1 MKTSEKLP
9 AEERRRAI
17 IRAVRR
23 VFAERGFDG
32 TTTKAL
38 ADAAGVSEAL
48 LFKHFPTKE
57 ALFAEMQQ
65 SCCSE
70 QDLATSERLQALEP
84 SASTL
89 VLLVHFLVTRI
100 IGAADIESDRGEKYR
115 LILRSLAG
123 DGEFVRLLHRK
134 FAAGWVEKVGESLRA
149 AIRDGEAIEGPFG
162 ANLGAWFTH
171 HLAAATL
178 FYRLPSPAV
187 IEDETP
193 PEELATQAVWFALR
207 GLGLKE
213 AAIKRH
219 YNPRALALLDG
230 RSSQ

>member
-1 MKTSEKLP
+1 MKTTEKLS

-32 TTTKAL
+32 TTTRAL

-48 LFKHFPTKE
+48 LFKHFPNKE
-57 ALFAEMQQ
+57 ALFEAMQE

-89 VLLVHFLVTRI
+89 VLLVHFLVTLMV
-100 IGAADIESDRGEKYR
+100 GKKSADPERRDQFR
-115 LILRSLAG
+115 LILRSLLG
-123 DGEFVRLLHRK
+123 DGELARVLHVP
-134 FAAGWVEKVGESLRA
+134 FAKGWIAKVGESLQA
-149 AIRDGEAIEGPFG
+149 AVRDGDAIESPFS
-162 ANLGAWFTH
+162 ANLGAWFVH
-171 HLAAATL
+171 HLATATL
-178 FYRLPSPAV
+178 FYRMPSPPV
-187 IEDETP
+187 VDDEVSQT
-193 PEELATQAVWFALR
+193 ELGTQVVWFVLR

-213 AAIKRH
+213 AAIRRN
-219 YNPRALALLDG
+219 YNPRALALLEG
-230 RSSQ
+230 

>member
-1 MKTSEKLP
+1 MKTSEKLS

-17 IRAVRR
+17 IQAVRR

-57 ALFAEMQQ
+57 ALFVAMQQ

-100 IGAADIESDRGEKYR
+100 IGGADADAERRDKYR
-115 LILRSLAG
+115 MILRSLAG
-123 DGEFVRLLHRK
+123 DGEFARLLHHA
-134 FAAGWVEKVGESLRA
+134 FAEGWVGKVGESLRA
-149 AIRDGEAIEGPFG
+149 AIRDGDAVEGPFG
-162 ANLGAWFTH
+162 ANLGAWFAH
-171 HLAAATL
+171 HLAAGAL
-178 FYRLPSPAV
+178 FYRLPAPPV
-187 IEDETP
+187 VDDDVPREDV
-193 PEELATQAVWFALR
+193 ATQAVWFALR

-213 AAIKRH
+213 AAIRRH

-230 RSSQ
+230 QPS

>member
-48 LFKHFPTKE
+48 LFKHFPNKE
-57 ALFAEMQQ
+57 ALFAAMQQ

-70 QDLATSERLQALEP
+70 QDLATCERLQALEP

-100 IGAADIESDRGEKYR
+100 IGAAEGDADRADQFR

-123 DGEFVRLLHRK
+123 DGEFARLLHRK
-134 FAAGWVEKVGESLRA
+134 FAEGWVEKVGESLRA

-171 HLAAATL
+171 HLAVATL
-178 FYRLPSPAV
+178 FYRLPTLPVVDDDA
-187 IEDETP
+187 P
-193 PEELATQAVWFALR
+193 REEMATHAVWFALR

-213 AAIKRH
+213 AAIRRH

-230 RSSQ
+230 RHSQ